1 VINVCHVAPADGRA
15 GADVQLAL
23 LLRALSNRPGLEV
36 SAVLFNDGRL
46 ADTLNQAGIP
56 TQIIPESRH
65 SASSILRQLIAY
77 CRSRRVDI
85 LHTHKGKDNVVG
97 AMARGAGVVRRQVR
111 TVHGACEPF
120 TGFKAAK
127 ANVVRSLDA
136 AANRWIVDR
145 VVAVSRELAD
155 ALCRSCGEHK
165 VVCVRNGIDVDE
177 VRPSRPAA
185 AVRRELGLGDR
196 DVVVGTMGRL
206 TPVKGLDSFLA
217 AARLIRDRRDVKFLI
232 VGDGP
237 LRDALRAR
245 ARALDL
251 DGSVMFAGHRD
262 DSHDVL
268 AAMDVFALPSLHEGM
283 PIVLLEALALERPV
297 VAMRVGGI
305 PEVVEDGRTG
315 LLVAPGDA
323 AALAQRC
330 LALVEKP
337 DDARRLAQAGARD
350 VRERFSVDR
359 TAAEVADVYRAL
371 MQPAPSVRRDAAL
384 VVAERS
390 R

>member
-1 VINVCHVAPADGRA
+1 
-15 GADVQLAL
+15 
-23 LLRALSNRPGLEV
+23 
-36 SAVLFNDGRL
+36 
-46 ADTLNQAGIP
+46 
-56 TQIIPESRH
+56 
-65 SASSILRQLIAY
+65 
-77 CRSRRVDI
+77 
-85 LHTHKGKDNVVG
+85 
-97 AMARGAGVVRRQVR
+97 
-111 TVHGACEPF
+111 
-120 TGFKAAK
+120 
-127 ANVVRSLDA
+127 
-136 AANRWIVDR
+136 
-145 VVAVSRELAD
+145 
-155 ALCRSCGEHK
+155 
-165 VVCVRNGIDVDE
+165 
-177 VRPSRPAA
+177 
-185 AVRRELGLGDR
+185 
-196 DVVVGTMGRL
+196 
-206 TPVKGLDSFLA
+206 
-217 AARLIRDRRDVKFLI
+217 
-232 VGDGP
+232 
-237 LRDALRAR
+237 
-245 ARALDL
+245 
-251 DGSVMFAGHRD
+251 
-262 DSHDVL
+262 
-268 AAMDVFALPSLHEGM
+268 VFALPSLHEGM